1 MCGHA
6 EQVEEEI
13 GAFIMEEAVHAADK
27 DQQKKDAKVYEE
39 VRLVLIEDYSG
50 DSEQNLEQELDDQ

>member
-1 MCGHA
+1 
-6 EQVEEEI
+6 
-13 GAFIMEEAVHAADK
+13 MEEAVHAADK